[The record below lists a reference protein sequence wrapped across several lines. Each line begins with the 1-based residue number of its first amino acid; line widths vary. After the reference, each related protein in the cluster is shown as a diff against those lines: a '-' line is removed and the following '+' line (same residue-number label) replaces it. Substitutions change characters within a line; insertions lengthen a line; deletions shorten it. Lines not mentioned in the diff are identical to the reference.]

1 MKYLITTLFLFLWG
15 HFSLSS
21 HPCHIS
27 TEECNNIVSGQK
39 DSVLRGRISSNRFE
53 EIRVVHKEE
62 VCLRNL
68 KRSPYWEISEYG
80 QKQKSI
86 FKQMEYGII
95 KQIPIRTLCKSLEYK
110 FNPVILELTIAP
122 RDGVVKRASFQIN
135 HEISSDLTD
144 EDILELEKT
153 ILNTHFSP
161 DSLISGDILVCN
173 YAIGRKAIKE
183 YLDSKK

>member
-1 MKYLITTLFLFLWG
+1 MKYLIISLFLFLWG
-15 HFSLSS
+15 YFSLSS
-21 HPCHIS
+21 HPCHIG

-39 DSVLRGRISSNRFE
+39 DSVLRARISSNRFE

-68 KRSPYWEISEYG
+68 KRSPYWEICRYG

-95 KQIPIRTLCKSLEYK
+95 KQIPVRTLCKSLEYK

-122 RDGVVKRASFQIN
+122 RDGVVKRVSFQIN

-161 DSLISGDILVCN
+161 DSSISGDILVCN

-183 YLDSKK
+183 YLDSNK

>member
-1 MKYLITTLFLFLWG
+1 
-15 HFSLSS
+15 
-21 HPCHIS
+21 
-27 TEECNNIVSGQK
+27 
-39 DSVLRGRISSNRFE
+39 
-53 EIRVVHKEE
+53 
-62 VCLRNL
+62 
-68 KRSPYWEISEYG
+68 
-80 QKQKSI
+80 
-86 FKQMEYGII
+86 MEYGII
-95 KQIPIRTLCKSLEYK
+95 KQIPVRTLCKSLEYK

-122 RDGVVKRASFQIN
+122 RDGVVKRVSFQIN

-161 DSLISGDILVCN
+161 DSSISGDILVCN